1 MMMMNNNR
9 TLVKTRTFQ
18 YNRNSSME
26 LQNPN
31 PRHQSTT
38 TTTFVP
44 PRSTSFPGP
53 RNRSPEFP
61 TSPQLIFG
69 EERFHVSHPQHP
81 LAQIDLPD
89 LFTCAGC
96 KEHGSGKRFTCR
108 QCDFQLHVFCALAP
122 QSLQNHPL
130 HCQHQ
135 LLLNTKPVKGGIM
148 KSRCD
153 ACGKPTKCYSFK
165 CSACSFQMH
174 PCCAMLSN
182 EITYPLHPHTL
193 KMLPVTASTMTNG
206 DQPGFVCGEC
216 KRKRSG
222 KVYRCTVC
230 DYHLHAACAKDMVNG
245 LLDNNI
251 KEPGKP
257 SKFGNAARL
266 ASQVVIG
273 FLGGLIEGFG
283 EGVGEVLIQTMTRSG
298 RPNRSIINTQQN

>member
-1 MMMMNNNR
+1 
-9 TLVKTRTFQ
+9 
-18 YNRNSSME
+18 ME

-31 PRHQSTT
+31 PRHHQSTT
-38 TTTFVP
+38 PTTSVP
-44 PRSTSFPGP
+44 PRSTSFSGL
-53 RNRSPEFP
+53 RNRFPEFP
-61 TSPQLIFG
+61 TSPQRVFG
-69 EERFHVSHPQHP
+69 DERFYASHPQHP
-81 LAQIDLPD
+81 LAQIDFHD
-89 LFTCAGC
+89 LFTCNRC
-96 KEHGSGKRFTCR
+96 KEHGSGKRFACR
-108 QCDFQLHVFCALAP
+108 ECDFQLHVFCALAP
-122 QSLQNHPL
+122 QSLNNHPL

-193 KMLPVTASTMTNG
+193 KILPVTASPTANG
-206 DQPGFVCGEC
+206 DQPGLVCGEC

-273 FLGGLIEGFG
+273 FIDGLIHGFG
-283 EGVGEVLIQTMTRSG
+283 EAVGEVLLGQTLTTKSAGGGSNRTIMNKP
-298 RPNRSIINTQQN
+298 PNLSTEDDQ

>member
-1 MMMMNNNR
+1 MMMNNR
-9 TLVKTRTFQ
+9 TLQKTRTFQ
-18 YNRNSSME
+18 YKRSTSME

-31 PRHQSTT
+31 PHRHQSSTK
-38 TTTFVP
+38 TTTFAPKP
-44 PRSTSFPGP
+44 PRSTSFSGP
-53 RNRSPEFP
+53 KRSPEYP

-81 LAQIDLPD
+81 LALIDVRD

-96 KEHGSGKRFTCR
+96 KEYGSGKRFTCR
-108 QCDFQLHVFCALAP
+108 QCDFQLHEFCALAP
-122 QSLQNHPL
+122 QSLKNHPL
-130 HCQHQ
+130 HCRHQ
-135 LLLNTKPVKGGIM
+135 LLLNTKPVKGGIL

-153 ACGKPTKCYSFK
+153 ACGKTTKGYSFK

-182 EITYPLHPHTL
+182 EITYPSHPHTL
-193 KMLPVTASTMTNG
+193 KILPVMASSTNG

-216 KRKRSG
+216 KKKRSG

-230 DYHLHAACAKDMVNG
+230 DYHLHAVCAKDMING
-245 LLDNNI
+245 LLNNDI

-257 SKFGNAARL
+257 NKFGTAAKL

-273 FLGGLIEGFG
+273 FIGGLIEGFG
-283 EGVGEVLIQTMTRSG
+283 EGVGEVLVQSMTRSG
-298 RPNRSIINTQQN
+298 RSSRSIAKQN